1 MEGDSDSERDSGPES
16 QTTKGLGNNDIKQPR
31 GGAINNKI
39 ELPQT
44 KEIENKSP
52 ETTMTESKGEK
63 EKSWA
68 YGRGAAPPYIEDYAQ
83 FSTWAA
89 VVGAW
94 SKTSPIPLKE
104 QGFILAQELPK
115 ESSRYGATLRE
126 DVFKECPPEELINNE
141 KGIDNI
147 ITFLKGR
154 FWVDTE
160 QDVYDTHDNLKTIH
174 RKRGQA
180 LNDYIIEFDKLM
192 KKAERLKIRPSG
204 EEMDMC
210 LAMDLIGTADLNGYE
225 KMLIKSV
232 CNVTNG
238 DGKRYETVKAK
249 MREILGQNGDKN
261 IPSSDNN
268 VLLAQNN
275 SKTEDDIIQNNS
287 TDEAYIAKGWKPPPN
302 HNRRYQNSNNRYQ
315 NSNNRY
321 QAGRNGGN
329 NYNNTQQ
336 QKYYRTKKKNPP
348 GPDGKPLRCLCCK
361 ANTHLIEN
369 CPDKLE
375 NKKDKK
381 YKEVYMTN
389 KETDQDEKFLIEIS
403 NSESEKEDNGEAFC
417 SVYCSESK
425 EELSS
430 FTAEA
435 LNKAALDTCCTS
447 SICGEKW
454 LNIYLKALPTE
465 MKNKI
470 IGPKESNKHFLF
482 GNQGRLKSIAKYTI
496 PAKIGG
502 EDNYLKI
509 DVIPSDIPL
518 LLSKGEMKRL
528 GMSLD
533 IKNDKGFINGKP
545 LILTTTN
552 AGHYVVDLLQS
563 KEEIEEVCVTEL
575 DEDNEKVQMKA
586 LEKVHRQF
594 GHRSKLQFVTI
605 LKEAGKW
612 QEKFSKMIDRI
623 MNRCEGCILRKR
635 SPDKPA
641 VAPPMSNDFGQVLG
655 MDLKVWDKNKNI
667 YILYMIDTYS
677 RYQVAT
683 VIRSKEASEIV
694 KAFTTK
700 WLPIFG
706 RVDKILTDNGG
717 EFNNEDMREVA
728 SLLNVQLLTT
738 GANAP
743 WQNGGIEKNHYTT
756 DSCLHATKRDFPDM
770 PLEVALAWAVC
781 AVNSMSSVRG
791 FSPYQIVFG
800 RNIKLPNIIEDPPP
814 TWEEPQKSKEMMDTL
829 NALHATRVAY
839 TKSERCERIRRA
851 LRAKIRINDT
861 IYEKGDIVY
870 FKKEDENT
878 WRGPAKVVFQDSK
891 VIFIRIGSIY
901 YRVSANR
908 IIKAG
913 EELAKDIIDKENEES
928 KDTKENNV
936 NEKETETVATRT
948 VRTTRQSN
956 QNDDNYEPDWN
967 RLTIDEKETP
977 PVNANEIEIG
987 NGEELE
993 APITP
998 EQEEDEAAGT
1008 SQAGQ
1013 GTGTEAEQSRTDKES
1028 GQSNKKG
1035 RKRRKINQKPAPEIN
1050 EDGTIKNAATILKRN
1065 DRIEILE
1072 NGKWE
1077 KGIIPGHGG
1086 KVGGKHSGWY
1096 NIQLDNGQT
1105 FHDEVSR
1112 RNIRY
1117 ENTDDTENNE
1127 ESEEVMMSI
1136 RLDTG
1141 KTIKVEDINDRRVR
1155 LEDEDEEIALLVTA
1169 DVFAVL
1175 VPKEQRDSPECM
1187 TAKMEE
1193 LSKLQAFDTY
1203 KVVEDEGQD
1212 RITTTWVLTE
1222 KGTEKRARLTAR
1234 GFQEDGE
1241 FPTDSPTVQKHSMKL
1256 ILAIASTE
1264 GWNISTTD
1272 ITSAFLQGSL
1282 MDREVYVKPPKE
1294 ANMPNKLWLL
1304 NKCLYGLKDAS
1315 RKWYLKVVE
1324 KLKKLGFKTSV
1335 YDSGVFYLIKD
1346 GKLIGIVA
1354 LHVDD
1359 FLHAGNDFFNKVI
1372 MPQVLSCFKVGKS
1385 ETKEFM
1391 YTGFFMKQT
1400 EQGVRIDQDKY
1411 VKNVKIPVVDPQLLK
1426 DKKREMTLE
1435 ELTLLRQLTG
1445 VVNWTAR
1452 ATRPDLAFEMIDLS
1466 TKFKGGIVDDLIKA
1480 KNVAARLKKLEMSIM
1495 ISNLDKLEDCEI
1507 IVYTDAA
1514 FRNLNDNTDS
1524 CGGYVI
1530 FLVNMKNGKVAPLE
1544 WKSGKLKRKVL
1555 STLGAETQALYNGL
1569 DAAIALKLM
1578 LSELYNGDLNLGV
1591 KAITDNLSAR
1601 TAVYSESEVAE
1612 RQLRGDIAVIKEMIE
1627 TERVKEIRWVKGE
1640 HMLADQLTKRGVNK
1654 IPLME
1659 VLESGKMRVETL
1671 RLIRD

>member
-1 MEGDSDSERDSGPES
+1 MKDNKTEVSELEGLK
-16 QTTKGLGNNDIKQPR
+16 TKNQDI
-31 GGAINNKI
+31 
-39 ELPQT
+39 
-44 KEIENKSP
+44 SP
-52 ETTMTESKGEK
+52 ETKMSEGKGEK
-63 EKSWA
+63 EKWY
-68 YGRGAAPPYIEDYAQ
+68 YGKGMPVPNIEEYEQ
-83 FSTWAA
+83 FSTWAS
-89 VVGAW
+89 VVTAW
-94 SKTSPIPLKE
+94 SKTTNIPSKE
-104 QGFILAQELPK
+104 QGFILAQELPR
-115 ESSRYGATLRE
+115 SSERYGATLRE
-126 DVFKECPPEELINNE
+126 DVFKECPPEKLIE
-141 KGIDNI
+141 DDKGVSKI
-147 ITFLKGR
+147 IEFLKGR
-154 FWVDTE
+154 FWVDSE

-174 RKRGQA
+174 RKKGQS

-192 KKAERLKIRPSG
+192 KKAEQLKIRPTG
-204 EEMDMC
+204 ATMDMC

-225 KMLIKSV
+225 RMLIKSV
-232 CNVTNG
+232 CNVTKD

-261 IPSSDNN
+261 TSNNENN
-268 VLLAQNN
+268 VLLSQNN
-275 SKTEDDIIQNNS
+275 SKSDDDIRNNS

-302 HNRRYQNSNNRYQ
+302 HNKRYQNSKNRYQ
-315 NSNNRY
+315 NKSGGYKANNSQQESN
-321 QAGRNGGN
+321 GR
-329 NYNNTQQ
+329 QF
-336 QKYYRTKKKNPP
+336 YRTKPKNPP
-348 GPDGKPLRCLCCK
+348 GPDGRPLRCSCCK
-361 ANTHLIEN
+361 ANTHLIAN
-369 CPDKLE
+369 CPDAME
-375 NKKDKK
+375 NRKDKR
-381 YKEVYMTN
+381 YKEVYITN
-389 KETDQDEKFLIEIS
+389 KETDKDEKVLLEIS
-403 NSESEKEDNGEAFC
+403 ASESEQEEGGEAFC
-417 SVYCSESK
+417 SVYCSDNK
-425 EELSS
+425 EDLSS

-454 LNIYLKALPTE
+454 MKVYLEALPDD
-465 MKNKI
+465 MKGKL
-470 IGPKESNKHFLF
+470 IGPNKSNKHFLF
-482 GNQGRLKSIAKYTI
+482 GNQGRLKSIAKYKI
-496 PAKIGG
+496 PVKIGG
-502 EDNYLKI
+502 EENIIPI
-509 DVIPSDIPL
+509 DVISSDIPL
-518 LLSKGEMKRL
+518 LLSKGEMKKL

-533 IKNDKGFINGKP
+533 IKNDKGYINGKP

-552 AGHYVVDLLQS
+552 AGHYVVDLLMNN
-563 KEEIEEVCVTEL
+563 EELEEACIAEL
-575 DEDNEKVQMKA
+575 DGDDDKTQIKA
-586 LEKVHRQF
+586 LEKIHRQF

-612 QEKFSKMIDRI
+612 QDKYSKMIDKI

-635 SPDKPA
+635 SPDRPA
-641 VAPPMSNDFGQVLG
+641 VAPPLSNDFGQVLA
-655 MDLKVWDKNKNI
+655 MDLKVWDKDKNI
-667 YILYMIDTYS
+667 YILYMIDTFS

-683 VIRSKEASEIV
+683 IIKSKEASEIV

-717 EFNNEDMREVA
+717 EFNNEELREAA
-728 SLLNVQLLTT
+728 SLLNVQLLST
-738 GANAP
+738 GANSP
-743 WQNGGIEKNHYTT
+743 WQNGMMEKNHGTT
-756 DSCLHATKRDFPDM
+756 DSVTVAVKREFPAM
-770 PLEVALAWAVC
+770 SLEVALSWAVT

-800 RNIKLPNIIEDPPP
+800 RNIKLPNILEDPPP
-814 TWEEPQKSKEMMDTL
+814 AWEEPQKSKEMMDTL
-829 NALHATRVAY
+829 NAIHASRVAY
-839 TKSERCERIRRA
+839 TKSERCERIKRA

-870 FKKEDENT
+870 FKKEGEDT

-913 EELAKDIIDKENEES
+913 EELAKDII
-928 KDTKENNV
+928 
-936 NEKETETVATRT
+936 EKEKHESNDTGNNNTETRTEPVQTR
-948 VRTTRQSN
+948 RQTSSHN
-956 QNDDNYEPDWN
+956 ENCTPDVDSLTMNERENVDNN
-967 RLTIDEKETP
+967 S
-977 PVNANEIEIG
+977 VEIEIR
-987 NGEELE
+987 NEEEME

-998 EQEEDEAAGT
+998 EQEERATEEPPAEIEENEPENNN
-1008 SQAGQ
+1008 
-1013 GTGTEAEQSRTDKES
+1013 EAETERQISTNT
-1028 GQSNKKG
+1028 NKGK
-1035 RKRRKINQKPAPEIN
+1035 KRRKVSQKPAPEIN
-1050 EDGTIKNAATILKRN
+1050 EDGTIKNAAAILKRN

-1077 KGIIPGHGG
+1077 KGIILGHGG
-1086 KVGGKHSGWY
+1086 KVGGKHAGWY
-1096 NIQLDNGQT
+1096 NIQLDNGNV
-1105 FHDEVSR
+1105 FHDEVSKR
-1112 RNIRY
+1112 DIRY
-1117 ENTDDTENNE
+1117 ETPETEENVE
-1127 ESEEVMMSI
+1127 DEEVMLNI

-1141 KTIKVEDINDRRVR
+1141 KTLKIEDIEKRKVR
-1155 LEDEDEEIALLVTA
+1155 LENEDEEIVLLVA
-1169 DVFAVL
+1169 ESVLAVM

-1193 LSKLQAFDTY
+1193 LSKLQAFNTY
-1203 KVVEDEGQD
+1203 NIVEDEGQD

-1222 KGTEKRARLTAR
+1222 KGSEKRARLTAR

-1256 ILAIASTE
+1256 ILSIATTE
-1264 GWNISTTD
+1264 GWDISTTD
-1272 ITSAFLQGSL
+1272 ITSAFLQGSQ

-1359 FLHAGNDFFNKVI
+1359 FLHAGNEYFNRVV
-1372 MPQVLSCFKVGKS
+1372 MPQVLACFKVGKS
-1385 ETKEFM
+1385 ETREFM

-1400 EQGVRIDQDKY
+1400 EQGIRIDQDKY
-1411 VKNVKIPVVDPQLLK
+1411 VKNVKIPMVDVQQLK
-1426 DKKREMTLE
+1426 DRKREMTHE

-1466 TKFKGGIVDDLIKA
+1466 TKFKGGVVEDLIRA
-1480 KNVAARLKKLEMSIM
+1480 KNVAARLKKLDMSIM
-1495 ISNLDKLEDCEI
+1495 VSNLDDLKDCEV

-1514 FRNLNDNTDS
+1514 FRNLNENTDS

-1530 FLVNMKNGKVAPLE
+1530 FLVNMKSGKVAPLE

-1569 DAAIALKLM
+1569 DAAIALKMM
-1578 LSELYNGDLNLGV
+1578 LSELYNGKINLEV
-1591 KAITDNLSAR
+1591 KAITDNYSAR
-1601 TAVYSESEVAE
+1601 TAVYSESEVSE

-1627 TERVKEIRWVKGE
+1627 TEKVKEIRWVKGE

-1654 IPLME
+1654 IPLLE
-1659 VLESGKMRVETL
+1659 VLKTGRMGYDTL
-1671 RLIRD
+1671 RLIKD